1 MSNFNF
7 CYLPSL
13 NLRQDLEDHLLD
25 NNSEF
30 KDCECNSDHV
40 NHRCESVFDK
50 SRYEVKR
57 YRKWREMN
65 IPIGRNKKK
74 PAGKRKVET
83 VNVTTTNNYVK
94 IEAGAY
100 DGLLIM
106 SNFPQIHL

>member
-1 MSNFNF
+1 MSKFNF

-50 SRYEVKR
+50 SRYEEISKMSR
-57 YRKWREMN
+57 DEYPDQTKQKKTCRKEEGGN
-65 IPIGRNKKK
+65 G
-74 PAGKRKVET
+74 
-83 VNVTTTNNYVK
+83 
-94 IEAGAY
+94 
-100 DGLLIM
+100 
-106 SNFPQIHL
+106 